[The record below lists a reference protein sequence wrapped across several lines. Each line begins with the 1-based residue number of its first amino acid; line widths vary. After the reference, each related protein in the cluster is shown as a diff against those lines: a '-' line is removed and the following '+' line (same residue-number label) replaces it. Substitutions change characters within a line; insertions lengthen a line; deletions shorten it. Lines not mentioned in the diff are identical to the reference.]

1 MAKFYS
7 ITLVLL
13 GLLWVT
19 LSAAFEIKYIVTA
32 EQARSLALQTKNDT
46 GENIQ
51 ISQNVF
57 KCTFTGMCTH
67 FRTVR

>member
-19 LSAAFEIKYIVTA
+19 LSAVFEIKYIVTA
-32 EQARSLALQTKNDT
+32 EQARSLALQEKNDA

-51 ISQNVF
+51 ISHNVF